1 MRLGAPST
9 VQRQIRNVVAVR
21 WCSEIPANKPILSGR
36 LSWLFAVVRVGWCTT
51 SVLEDKIEIHPLLLF
66 EAFPAD
72 QPFFGVEPR
81 GFEPLTSAVQRRP
94 DSLPELSR
102 VCKTPA
108 NSCICSSAL
117 FSRFQTIH
125 SGCCT
130 VAAQQVS
137 EHC

>member
-51 SVLEDKIEIHPLLLF
+51 SVLEDEIEIHPLLLF
-66 EAFPAD
+66 EAFPAN

-81 GFEPLTSAVQRRP
+81 GFEPLTSAVQRRQ
-94 DSLPELSR
+94 DTLPEVSG
-102 VCKTPA
+102 VCKIPA
-108 NSCICSSAL
+108 NGDFSLRTLCSS
-117 FSRFQTIH
+117 FQEIY

-130 VAAQQVS
+130 VAA
-137 EHC
+137 